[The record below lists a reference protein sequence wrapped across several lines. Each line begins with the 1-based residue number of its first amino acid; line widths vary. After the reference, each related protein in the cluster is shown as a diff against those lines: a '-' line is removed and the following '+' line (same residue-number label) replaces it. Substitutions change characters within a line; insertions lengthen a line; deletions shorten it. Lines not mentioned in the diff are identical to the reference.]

1 MFKKSVKFN
10 KNKVML
16 ACAAVLSAVS
26 STATAGVLL
35 GKVTGPAQKQL
46 FKGAQVKVAEL
57 GLSTSSDG
65 TGQYRFDN
73 LPAGEYTL
81 EVTYLGEQPSQ
92 YKIQVPA
99 TGVKQQ
105 NLVLESAKS
114 IENVVVY
121 AQRAGQAGALNMQKN
136 ADSIKS
142 IVSADAIG
150 QFPDQNVSEALQRLP
165 GLFIER
171 DQGEGRFVGIRGI
184 DPNLN
189 NVTING
195 LNVPSP
201 EAGVRSV
208 ALDVIPSQL
217 VGSLEVSKSVT
228 PDMDASAIGGSIEV
242 KSLSGFDRPDGSMS
256 ATLALSNNRLR
267 DETSPKLEGSYTAVF
282 DDTVALAAALS
293 YSERKFGSDNLESNG
308 DDELEQRFYD
318 ITRERIGAAVN
329 LDFRPDF
336 NNSYYIRTLFSEFS
350 DDEFRL
356 SNTFVFDDETE
367 IERASKDRKETQT
380 IMSLTAGAEHII
392 SDWTVE
398 YQLGYS
404 KSEEENPN
412 ALYYTLVAEEL
423 EFSSDMQGQT
433 PNIQQSAEVS
443 DFANYELDEISNES
457 EKAEDEETSLSLDLT
472 KKLAIN
478 GQLVEVKFGGKYRQ
492 REKTASAD
500 IKIYGGEF
508 DNFVLADIKGEQPD
522 WSIGEFGPALKR
534 AQMRQMYAANFAD
547 LELEENDSFAESDG
561 ASYGIEEDIFAAYA
575 MASFDINKLH
585 VVAGVRYEKTE
596 FATQGQKVEVVAI
609 EDDVNDID
617 SEEVITTAW
626 QAEKDYDKFLPSVNL
641 RYSFSD
647 KLIARAAFTQTLARP
662 KFEDAAAFQIIDSSS
677 ERDEDSGELITEREA
692 EVGNPSLKP
701 YFSDNF
707 DLTLEYYPGNIGM
720 ISAGYFYKNID
731 NFIII
736 ADVAG
741 SNEWQDYDEV
751 FQPINGESAS
761 LHGLE
766 LAWVKS
772 FDSGL
777 LLAANATLTDSEA
790 TTFLDGETFK
800 TQLPNQSDET
810 ANLTLGYE
818 SNEFSV
824 RLTGVYKSRNLEEI
838 DDGMLRYEDDHTQID
853 LSAKYFINQNM
864 HVYFNGVNLNDE
876 PLYHYFDQR
885 NVNAQ
890 YETYG
895 RTFELGFSWAS
906 F

>member
-1 MFKKSVKFN
+1 MQSNFK
-10 KNKVML
+10 KNKVLL
-16 ACAAVLSAVS
+16 ACAAALTFASTSAD
-26 STATAGVLL
+26 AGILL
-35 GKVTGPAQKQL
+35 GKVTGPEQKQL
-46 FKGAQVKVAEL
+46 FKGAQINITEL
-57 GLSTSSDG
+57 GIRTTTDER
-65 TGQYRFDN
+65 GQYRFSD

-81 EVTYLGEQPSQ
+81 EVTYLGEQPTN
-92 YKIQVPA
+92 YRIRVPE
-99 TGVKQQ
+99 TGIEQK
-105 NLVLESAKS
+105 NLVISSAKT
-114 IENVVVY
+114 IENLVVY
-121 AQRAGQAGALNMQKN
+121 AQKTGQASALNMQKN
-136 ADSIKS
+136 AASIKS
-142 IVSADAIG
+142 IVSSDAIG

-256 ATLALSNNRLR
+256 ATVALSNNRLR
-267 DETSPKLEGSYTAVF
+267 DETSPKLEASYSKIF
-282 DDTVALAAALS
+282 DDSLALAAAVS

-318 ITRERIGAAVN
+318 ITRERLGAAVN

-356 SNTFVFDDETE
+356 SNTFVFADETE
-367 IERASKDRKETQT
+367 IERASKDRKETQQ
-380 IMSLTAGAEHII
+380 IMSLTAGAEHIV
-392 SDWTVE
+392 DTWTLE

-404 KSEEENPN
+404 KSKEENPN

-423 EFSSDMQGQT
+423 DFSSDMQGKT
-433 PNIQQSAEVS
+433 PAIEQSDEVS
-443 DFANYELDEISNES
+443 DFANYELDEISDES
-457 EKAEDEETSLSLDLT
+457 EKAEDEETSLSLDLS
-472 KKLAIN
+472 KKLDIQ
-478 GQLVEVKFGGKYRQ
+478 GQLVELKFGGKYRQ
-492 REKTASAD
+492 REKTAMAN
-500 IKIYGGEF
+500 IKIFGGEF
-508 DNFVLADIKGEQPD
+508 DNFDLLALQGGQPN
-522 WSIGEFGPALKR
+522 WSIGQFGSALKR
-534 AQMRQMYAANFAD
+534 AELKNMFADNFAD
-547 LELEENDSFAESDG
+547 LELEENDSNAESAG
-561 ASYGIEEDIFAAYA
+561 ASYLVEEDIFAAYA
-575 MASFDINKLH
+575 MASFDIEQLH

-596 FATQGQKVEVVAI
+596 FSTHGQKVEVVAI
-609 EDDVNDID
+609 EDELNDID
-617 SEEVITTAW
+617 SEEVITTDWAS
-626 QAEKDYDKFLPSVNL
+626 ENDYDKFLPSVNL
-641 RYSFSD
+641 RYEFNEN
-647 KLIARAAFTQTLARP
+647 LIARAAYTQTLARP

-677 ERDEDSGELITEREA
+677 ERDEDTGELVTEREA
-692 EVGNPSLKP
+692 EVGNPNLKP

-720 ISAGYFYKNID
+720 FSAGYFYKNID

-741 SNEWQDYDEV
+741 RDGWQDYDEV
-751 FQPINGESAS
+751 FQPINGDSAE

-772 FDSGL
+772 FQSGL
-777 LLAANATLTDSEA
+777 LLAANATITDSEA
-790 TTFLDGETFK
+790 TTFLDGETFT

-810 ANLTLGYE
+810 ANLTIGYE
-818 SNEFSV
+818 SEQFSI
-824 RLTGVYKSRNLEEI
+824 RLTGVYKSQNLEEI
-838 DDGMLRYEDDHTQID
+838 DGDMLRYEDDHTQID
-853 LSAKYFINQNM
+853 LSAKYYINQQM

-876 PLYHYFDQR
+876 PLYHYFDQS

-895 RTFELGFSWAS
+895 RTFELGFSWTS

>member
-1 MFKKSVKFN
+1 MFMQSNFK
-10 KNKVML
+10 KNKVLL
-16 ACAAVLSAVS
+16 ACAAALTFASTSAD
-26 STATAGVLL
+26 AGILL
-35 GKVTGPAQKQL
+35 GKVTGPEQKQL
-46 FKGAQVKVAEL
+46 FKGAQINITEL
-57 GLSTSSDG
+57 GIRTTTDER
-65 TGQYRFDN
+65 GQYRFSD

-81 EVTYLGEQPSQ
+81 EVTYLGEQPTN
-92 YKIQVPA
+92 YRIRVPE
-99 TGVKQQ
+99 TGIEQK
-105 NLVLESAKS
+105 NLVISSAKT
-114 IENVVVY
+114 IENLVVY
-121 AQRAGQAGALNMQKN
+121 AQKTGQASALNMQKN
-136 ADSIKS
+136 AASIKS
-142 IVSADAIG
+142 IVSSDAIG

-256 ATLALSNNRLR
+256 ATVALSNNRLR
-267 DETSPKLEGSYTAVF
+267 DETSPKLEASYSKIF
-282 DDTVALAAALS
+282 DDSLALAAAVS

-318 ITRERIGAAVN
+318 ITRERLGAAVN

-356 SNTFVFDDETE
+356 SNTFVFADETE
-367 IERASKDRKETQT
+367 IERASKDRKETQQ
-380 IMSLTAGAEHII
+380 IMSLTAGAEHIV
-392 SDWTVE
+392 DTWTLE

-404 KSEEENPN
+404 KSKEENPN

-423 EFSSDMQGQT
+423 DFSSDMQGKT
-433 PNIQQSAEVS
+433 PAIEQSDEVS
-443 DFANYELDEISNES
+443 DFANYELDEISDES
-457 EKAEDEETSLSLDLT
+457 EKAEDEETSLSLDLS
-472 KKLAIN
+472 KKLDIQ
-478 GQLVEVKFGGKYRQ
+478 GQLVELKFGGKYRQ
-492 REKTASAD
+492 REKTAMAN
-500 IKIYGGEF
+500 IKIFGGEF
-508 DNFVLADIKGEQPD
+508 DNFDLLALQGGQPN
-522 WSIGEFGPALKR
+522 WSIGQFGSALKR
-534 AQMRQMYAANFAD
+534 AELKNMFADNFAD
-547 LELEENDSFAESDG
+547 LELEENDSNAESAG
-561 ASYGIEEDIFAAYA
+561 ASYLVEEDIFAAYA
-575 MASFDINKLH
+575 MASFDIEQLH

-596 FATQGQKVEVVAI
+596 FSTHGQKVEVVAI
-609 EDDVNDID
+609 EDELNDID
-617 SEEVITTAW
+617 SEEVITTDWAS
-626 QAEKDYDKFLPSVNL
+626 ENDYDKFLPSVNL
-641 RYSFSD
+641 RYEFNEN
-647 KLIARAAFTQTLARP
+647 LIARAAYTQTLARP

-677 ERDEDSGELITEREA
+677 ERDEDTGELVTEREA
-692 EVGNPSLKP
+692 EVGNPNLKP

-720 ISAGYFYKNID
+720 FSAGYFYKNID

-741 SNEWQDYDEV
+741 RDGWQDYDEV
-751 FQPINGESAS
+751 FQPINGDSAE

-772 FDSGL
+772 FQSGL
-777 LLAANATLTDSEA
+777 LLAANATITDSEA
-790 TTFLDGETFK
+790 TTFLDGETFT

-810 ANLTLGYE
+810 ANLTIGYE
-818 SNEFSV
+818 SEQFSI
-824 RLTGVYKSRNLEEI
+824 RLTGVYKSQNLEEI
-838 DDGMLRYEDDHTQID
+838 DGDMLRYEDDHTQID
-853 LSAKYFINQNM
+853 LSAKYYINQQM

-876 PLYHYFDQR
+876 PLYHYFDQS

-895 RTFELGFSWAS
+895 RTFELGFSWTS